1 MKTIGKR
8 QFYRNLRLRI
18 IGLTLVVAV
27 TPLVLLGGAI
37 YEQFARAHE
46 QRIED
51 QIRLLAN
58 SQSNAVE
65 VFLRERITLLS
76 MMVESYAF
84 NELSSHEVLARLFE
98 TLSLRNEMLGL
109 VDLGVIDATGLH
121 VSYVGPFN
129 LKGFNYEQQPWFGET
144 MTKGTY
150 VSDVYMGFRL
160 FPHFIIA
167 VRGRSGEHQWIL
179 RATIDS
185 EVFNRLVRT
194 VQAGR
199 TGDAFIINES
209 GVFQT
214 KPRFDGEILD
224 QSQIAPNLFNPGTT
238 MVLKME
244 AKGTTYY
251 NAGAWLKN
259 KKWLL
264 VIRQQEDDEVGGLLH
279 TRNTAILIVSL
290 GVLAIVITTIF
301 IAHIVVR
308 HLEEGNQRMDALSAQ
323 LVQSDKLAAL
333 GKMAA
338 GIAHEINN
346 PLAVIGEKA
355 GWMKDLLDEEEFK
368 SSPNLQEYLSSLLK
382 IEEHVERARKITHN
396 MLGFA
401 RRMEPRLD
409 DVEVNHVVDQTL
421 ELLSNHAR
429 ISNIEI
435 RKDYRSN
442 LPVIASDR
450 SQLQQVMLNLINNA
464 IDAIGHNGHIDVSTK
479 LDNNR
484 VVIQVKDDGP
494 GIPKEMQR
502 NIFDPFFT
510 TKANGRGT
518 GLGLSISYS
527 IIEKLGGTISFQSE
541 PGKGTTFNVFLPLIT
556 PEKK

>member
-8 QFYRNLRLRI
+8 QLYRNLRMRI
-18 IGLTLVVAV
+18 IGLTLVVAI

-37 YEQFARAHE
+37 YDQFARAHE
-46 QRIED
+46 NRIED

-76 MMVESYAF
+76 MMVETYDFA
-84 NELSSHEVLARLFE
+84 ELSRQEVLARLFE
-98 TLSLRNEMLGL
+98 TLNRRNDMLGL
-109 VDLGVIDATGLH
+109 VDLGVIDASGLH

-129 LKGFNYEQQPWFGET
+129 LKGFNYEQQTWFGEA

-150 VSDVYMGFRL
+150 VSDVYLGFRL

-194 VQAGR
+194 AQAGR
-199 TGDAFIINES
+199 MGDAFIINEN
-209 GVFQT
+209 GIFQT

-224 QSQIAPNLFNPGTT
+224 NSQIDPNLFNQATT
-238 MVLKME
+238 MVVRMN
-244 AKGTTYY
+244 AQGTTFYH
-251 NAGAWLKN
+251 AGAWLKN

-264 VIRQQEDDEVGGLLH
+264 VIRQQADDEVGGLLH

-301 IAHIVVR
+301 TANIVVR
-308 HLEEGNQRMDALSAQ
+308 HLEEGNQKMDALSAQ

-333 GKMAA
+333 GKMAT

-355 GWMKDLLDEEEFK
+355 GWMKDLLEEEEFK
-368 SSPNLQEYLSSLLK
+368 NSPNLQEYLSSLLK

-409 DVEVNHVVDQTL
+409 DVEVNKVVDQTL

-435 RKDYRSN
+435 RKSYDPN

-464 IDAIGHNGHIDVSTK
+464 IDAIGSDGCIDVSTK
-479 LDNNR
+479 LDNDR
-484 VVIQVKDDGP
+484 IAIQVKDDGP
-494 GIPKEMQR
+494 GIPKEIQR

-510 TKANGRGT
+510 TKGNGRGT

-527 IIEKLGGTISFQSE
+527 IIEKLGGTITFRSE
-541 PGKGTTFNVFLPLIT
+541 PGEGTTFSVFLPSTT

>member
-8 QFYRNLRLRI
+8 QLYRNLRLRI
-18 IGLTLVVAV
+18 IGLTLVVAI

-37 YEQFARAHE
+37 YDQFARAHE
-46 QRIED
+46 NRIED

-76 MMVESYAF
+76 MMVETYDF
-84 NELSSHEVLARLFE
+84 DELSRQEVLSRLFE
-98 TLSLRNEMLGL
+98 TLNRRNDMLGL
-109 VDLGVIDATGLH
+109 VDLGVIDSSGLH

-129 LKGFNYEQQPWFGET
+129 LKGFNYEQQPWFGEA

-150 VSDVYMGFRL
+150 VSDVYLGFRL

-194 VQAGR
+194 AQAGR
-199 TGDAFIINES
+199 MGDAFIINEN
-209 GVFQT
+209 GIFQT

-224 QSQIAPNLFNPGTT
+224 NSQIDPNLFNPGTT
-238 MVLKME
+238 MVAKMK
-244 AKGTTYY
+244 AQGTTFYH
-251 NAGAWLKN
+251 AGAWLKH

-264 VIRQQEDDEVGGLLH
+264 VIRQQADDEVGGLLH

-301 IAHIVVR
+301 TAHIVVR
-308 HLEEGNQRMDALSAQ
+308 HLEEGNQKTDALSAQ

-333 GKMAA
+333 GKMAT

-368 SSPNLQEYLSSLLK
+368 NSPNLQEYLSSVLK

-409 DVEVNHVVDQTL
+409 DVEVNGVVDQTL
-421 ELLSNHAR
+421 ELLTNHAR

-435 RKDYRSN
+435 RKNYAPN

-464 IDAIGHNGHIDVSTK
+464 IDAIGSNGCIEVSTN
-479 LDNNR
+479 LDSNR
-484 VVIQVKDDGP
+484 IAIQVKDDGP
-494 GIPKEMQR
+494 GIPKDKQR

-527 IIEKLGGTISFQSE
+527 IIEKLGGTITFRSE
-541 PGKGTTFNVFLPLIT
+541 PGEGTTFSVYLPLVA

>member
-1 MKTIGKR
+1 MDNIGKR
-8 QFYRNLRLRI
+8 QLYRNLRLRI
-18 IGLTLVVAV
+18 IGLTLVVSIA
-27 TPLVLLGGAI
+27 PLVLLGGAI
-37 YEQFARAHE
+37 YDQFARAHE
-46 QRIED
+46 KRIED

-58 SQSNAVE
+58 AQSHAVE
-65 VFLRERITLLS
+65 VFLRERITLLATI
-76 MMVESYAF
+76 VETHTF
-84 NELSSHEVLARLFE
+84 DQLSRQEVLARIFG
-98 TLSLRNEMLGL
+98 TLNRRSDMLGF
-109 VDLGVIDATGLH
+109 VDLGVIDHTGMH
-121 VSYVGPFN
+121 QAYVGPFN
-129 LKGFNYEQQPWFGET
+129 LKGFNYEQQPWFGEA

-185 EVFNRLVRT
+185 EIFNQLVRMA
-194 VQAGR
+194 QAGR
-199 TGDAFIINES
+199 SGDAFIINQA
-209 GVFQT
+209 GIFQT
-214 KPRFDGEILD
+214 QPRFDGETLGNSEID
-224 QSQIAPNLFNPGTT
+224 PNRFSLGATLVAKKQVGQTT
-238 MVLKME
+238 F
-244 AKGTTYY
+244 YY
-251 NAGAWLKN
+251 AGAWLKN
-259 KKWLL
+259 KSWLL
-264 VIRQQEDDEVGGLLH
+264 VIRQQADDEVGGLQY
-279 TRNTAILIVSL
+279 TRNTTILIVSL
-290 GVLAIVITTIF
+290 GVLAIVVTTIF
-301 IAHIVVR
+301 ITHIVVR
-308 HLEEGNQRMDALSAQ
+308 HLEESNQKMDALSAQ

-333 GKMAA
+333 GKMAT

-368 SSPNLQEYLSSLLK
+368 NSPNMKEYLTSLAK

-409 DVEVNHVVDQTL
+409 DVEVNRVVDQTL
-421 ELLSNHAR
+421 ELLTNHAR
-429 ISNIEI
+429 INNIEI
-435 RKDYRSN
+435 RKNYHPS

-464 IDAIGHNGHIDVSTK
+464 IDAIGTNGCIEVATK
-479 LDNNR
+479 LDSNR
-484 VVIQVKDDGP
+484 IAIHVTDNGP
-494 GIPKEMQR
+494 GIPKELQR

-527 IIEKLGGTISFQSE
+527 IIEKMGGTITFQSTL
-541 PGKGTTFNVFLPLIT
+541 GQGTTFSVLLPVVV

>member
-1 MKTIGKR
+1 MDNIGKR
-8 QFYRNLRLRI
+8 QLYRNLRLRI
-18 IGLTLVVAV
+18 IGLTLVVSIA
-27 TPLVLLGGAI
+27 PLVLLGGAI
-37 YEQFARAHE
+37 NDQFARAHE
-46 QRIED
+46 KRIED

-65 VFLRERITLLS
+65 VFLRERITLLA
-76 MMVESYAF
+76 MIVETHSF
-84 NELSSHEVLARLFE
+84 DQLSRQEVLSRVFE
-98 TLSLRNEMLGL
+98 TLNRRSDMLGF
-109 VDLGVIDATGLH
+109 VDLGVIDHTGLH
-121 VSYVGPFN
+121 QAYVGPFN
-129 LKGFNYEQQPWFGET
+129 LKGFNYEQQPWFGEA

-185 EVFNRLVRT
+185 EIFNQLVRMA
-194 VQAGR
+194 QAGR
-199 TGDAFIINES
+199 SGDAFIINQA
-209 GVFQT
+209 GIFQT
-214 KPRFDGEILD
+214 QPRFDGEILD
-224 QSQIAPNLFNPGTT
+224 NSEIDPNRFSQGATLVAKKQVERTT
-238 MVLKME
+238 F
-244 AKGTTYY
+244 YY
-251 NAGAWLKN
+251 AGAWLKN
-259 KKWLL
+259 KSWLL
-264 VIRQQEDDEVGGLLH
+264 VIRQQADDEVGGLQH

-290 GVLAIVITTIF
+290 GVLAIVMTTIF

-308 HLEEGNQRMDALSAQ
+308 QIEAGNQKMDALSAQ

-333 GKMAA
+333 GKMAT

-368 SSPNLQEYLSSLLK
+368 NSPNMSEYLTSLAK

-409 DVEVNHVVDQTL
+409 DVEVNRVVDQTL
-421 ELLSNHAR
+421 ELLANHAR
-429 ISNIEI
+429 INNIEI
-435 RKDYRSN
+435 RKNYHPG

-464 IDAIGHNGHIDVSTK
+464 IDAIGTNGCIEVATT

-484 VVIQVKDDGP
+484 IAIHIKDDGP
-494 GIPKEMQR
+494 GIPKDLQR
-502 NIFDPFFT
+502 KIFDPFFT
-510 TKANGRGT
+510 TKANGHGT

-527 IIEKLGGTISFQSE
+527 IIEKMGGAITLQSA
-541 PGKGTTFNVFLPLIT
+541 PGQGTTFSVLLPVVV